1 MQDFLLFG
9 VFILAFVGFVYM
21 LIPKPTRS
29 SCCDSSRAKKPKIHK
44 SKNDKNPTC

>member
-29 SCCDSSRAKKPKIHK
+29 CCDSSRAKKPKIHK
-44 SKNDKNPTC
+44 SKNDENLTC